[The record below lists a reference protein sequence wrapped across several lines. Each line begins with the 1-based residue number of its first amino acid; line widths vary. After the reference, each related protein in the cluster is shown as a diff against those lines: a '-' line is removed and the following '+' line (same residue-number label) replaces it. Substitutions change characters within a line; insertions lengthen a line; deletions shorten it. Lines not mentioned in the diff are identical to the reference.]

1 MKTSLEE
8 KISLALFAV
17 AGIALTAVVGYA
29 LVTTFIWMQHN

>member
-1 MKTSLEE
+1 MKTSLHE
-8 KISLALFAV
+8 KISLAIFAI